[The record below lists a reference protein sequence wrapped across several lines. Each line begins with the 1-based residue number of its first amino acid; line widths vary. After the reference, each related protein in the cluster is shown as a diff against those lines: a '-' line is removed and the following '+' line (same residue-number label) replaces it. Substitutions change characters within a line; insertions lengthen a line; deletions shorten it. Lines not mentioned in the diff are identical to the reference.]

1 MVLIPMHSS
10 PSSDTA
16 AVAPQ
21 PLLHINNLTVR
32 LRTRHGTIQP
42 LHNFNLTVRPGE
54 TWGLIG
60 ESGSG
65 KTLAMLAVMGLL
77 PHNAQAQGSIR
88 LQGQELLGSSE
99 KDWCRIRG
107 ARIGMVF
114 QEPMTALN
122 PLQRVGDAIAE
133 PLRLHRRLNAADARQ
148 QAIAWLER
156 VGIAHAAERWRDY
169 PHQFSGGQ
177 RQRIMLA
184 SAIAC
189 KPDLLIADEPTTALD
204 STVQAQILAL
214 LQDLV
219 AQEGMALI
227 LISHDLA
234 LVARHVQQLAVLR
247 AGQLLEQGSSQAI
260 FQHAAHPYTRALLA
274 ARPQLGQKHRQP
286 LPEVPAPPM
295 QANDEVAAHA
305 AQARLQAFPLPPGS
319 LHTMDDAPRHTHE
332 EQAKEQEQD
341 FPLSPS
347 QNQP

>member
-1 MVLIPMHSS
+1 MDHLAPL
-10 PSSDTA
+10 PQNTTA
-16 AVAPQ
+16 Q
-21 PLLHINNLTVR
+21 PLLDISHLTVQ
-32 LRTRHGTIQP
+32 LHTRHGTIQP
-42 LHNFNLTVRPGE
+42 LHDFNLTLHHGE

-77 PHNAQAQGSIR
+77 PRHAQVQGSIR
-88 LQGQELLGSSE
+88 LNGQELLGGSE

-133 PLRLHRRLNAADARQ
+133 PLRLHRQLTAANARQ

-189 KPDLLIADEPTTALD
+189 KPDILIADEPTTALD

-214 LQDLV
+214 LQRLV
-219 AQEGMALI
+219 AEGGMALI

-234 LVARHVQQLAVLR
+234 LVAKHVEQLAVLR
-247 AGQLLEQGSSQAI
+247 HGQLLEQGRSQDI
-260 FQHAAHPYTRALLA
+260 FQHPAHPYTRTLLA
-274 ARPQLGQKHRQP
+274 ARAQLGQQLGQRHQ
-286 LPEVPAPPM
+286 LPV
-295 QANDEVAAHA
+295 
-305 AQARLQAFPLPPGS
+305 
-319 LHTMDDAPRHTHE
+319 
-332 EQAKEQEQD
+332 
-341 FPLSPS
+341 
-347 QNQP
+347 QNQS